1 MVSFL
6 QESVKTCFPRGLVL
20 YHEYNLCTACE
31 IFQIRSGSLH
41 FDLQDLRSQ
50 WQNVT
55 AVYSCQSPHTTCGC
69 MCFNTCSVVASGTG
83 ASYYAVAVVKK
94 ANSGINISNLSGKKS
109 CHTGKGRTAGWNMP
123 LGYLI
128 DQGYM
133 SVVGCNIPQGR
144 NHTLHTHIYIHR
156 LYKRK
161 AEGTCVF
168 VWSGVGHFFNASC
181 VPGANQLGD
190 PESLCKLCA
199 GDGTGKHVCEMSD
212 QEKYFSYEGAFR

>member
-133 SVVGCNIPQGR
+133 SVVGCNVPQGR
-144 NHTLHTHIYIHR
+144 NHTRLQTHTYIDCTNGKLKGR
-156 LYKRK
+156 VCLCGQVWDISSTP
-161 AEGTCVF
+161 AVSPEQTSWVTLSLCV
-168 VWSGVGHFFNASC
+168 SC
-181 VPGANQLGD
+181 VQEMVL
-190 PESLCKLCA
+190 ESMY
-199 GDGTGKHVCEMSD
+199 V
-212 QEKYFSYEGAFR
+212 R